1 MGGGAVRQLRR
12 PQSCGRYS
20 RGLRF
25 VGTLAALVINYAL
38 SIGLEPAPAAART
51 LEFFAIFLA
60 FALPL
65 AALVTVL
72 GVPEPEDRSIRKVDM
87 REGLAF
93 MRNNIPFR
101 RLVLAYLINGC
112 ANGLPA
118 TLFIM
123 FISDRLQL
131 GEKAGLFLVIYFVSG
146 LIGMPFWLQVAKL
159 QSKHRSWCYAML
171 LACAAFAFAPLL
183 PAGAEAGFLVICVIT
198 GFSVGADLVLPA
210 SMQAD
215 VIDVDTAA
223 SGEQRSGLYLAVW
236 GLATKLALALAVGIA
251 FPLLAA
257 AGYDPGNNLRTD
269 TGLLA
274 LALLYAAL
282 PVILKLAAIGL
293 MWSFPL
299 DAGRQS
305 DLRAAIDRR
314 R

>member
-1 MGGGAVRQLRR
+1 MRGGAEL
-12 PQSCGRYS
+12 SDSYDGRNRVVVS
-20 RGLRF
+20 REAFAF

-72 GVPEPEDRSIRKVDM
+72 GVPSPRTFDPEGGHARGSRLHAQQHSVPAA
-87 REGLAF
+87 RAGLF
-93 MRNNIPFR
+93 DQ
-101 RLVLAYLINGC
+101 RLRQWPA
-112 ANGLPA
+112 A

-131 GEKAGLFLVIYFVSG
+131 GEKAGLFLVIYFISG

-223 SGEQRSGLYLAVW
+223 SGEQTLRAYLAVW

-257 AGYDPGNNLRTD
+257 AATTPATTCGPTPDCWRWRCSTQRCP
-269 TGLLA
+269 
-274 LALLYAAL
+274 
-282 PVILKLAAIGL
+282 
-293 MWSFPL
+293 WF
-299 DAGRQS
+299 
-305 DLRAAIDRR
+305 
-314 R
+314 